1 VARVPQNLPGER
13 ARARARAKFRV
24 RIRVRIWVRSW
35 VRVRVRV
42 RVGLRVRGCP
52 IHLTL
57 NASSTPNPEQVID
70 QMNGKEKA
78 REMGSVSAPSKQE
91 PAAELAAAA

>member
-1 VARVPQNLPGER
+1 MPHPSDS
-13 ARARARAKFRV
+13 K
-24 RIRVRIWVRSW
+24 RI
-35 VRVRVRV
+35 
-42 RVGLRVRGCP
+42 
-52 IHLTL
+52 LT
-57 NASSTPNPEQVID
+57 STPNPEQVID